1 MWYNDK
7 LTPMNELFTLLN
19 SKNVAESEATYW
31 LSVFDELPDSMFQ
44 KIENKPSPLVTETVK
59 QYARAYTVVGSEG
72 IVLN

>member
-1 MWYNDK
+1 
-7 LTPMNELFTLLN
+7 MNELFTLMN
-19 SKNVAESEATYW
+19 SKNIAESEATYW